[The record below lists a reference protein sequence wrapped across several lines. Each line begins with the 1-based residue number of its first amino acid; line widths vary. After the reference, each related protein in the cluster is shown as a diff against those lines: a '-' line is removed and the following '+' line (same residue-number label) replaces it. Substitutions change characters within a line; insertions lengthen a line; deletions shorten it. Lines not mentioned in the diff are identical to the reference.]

1 MNIIK
6 KIIKKYFQH
15 FYYFYSH
22 LGNRIMLSFVLS
34 LIVGLMDGFGLA
46 MFIPLLQMVDP
57 SNPDATSQMGNMSF
71 LPRFFNSMGLP
82 LTLTTVLAIIF
93 FFFAVKGIVKFFE
106 GYVRAVFEQ
115 QFILKIRMQNINGL
129 SLFGYNHFINA
140 DVGRIQNTFSGEV
153 EKVKMAYRSYFMAL
167 QYAVFVLV
175 YMALAFYSNPN
186 FAVLVII
193 GGGLSSLFVQ
203 QLKKRTK
210 KLSFQIT
217 EESHQFQ
224 GLLIQKVSAF
234 KYLKSTGLMKRYAD
248 KLIKTNNQM
257 NHAQKKMGVLAAIL
271 ASVREPMVILIVLAS
286 IVVEVNYFHQ
296 SIGVLIFTLL
306 LFYRALISLTG
317 MQNFFNLFFNSAG
330 SLQNMT
336 DFNKE
341 LKAGKEKDGTEDFP
355 GFKDRFELKDV
366 SFSYEEHHIL
376 HHISLTI
383 PKNETIAIVGE
394 SGSGKTTL
402 VNIITGLLK
411 PTKGEV
417 SVDGVDLSRLK
428 ISTYQNRIGY
438 ITQEAV
444 IFNDTIFNNVSFW
457 DEPTPENLIRFETAL
472 KKAAI
477 YEYVMGL
484 PMKGNEMLGSNGI
497 NISGGQKQRISIA
510 RELYKNI
517 DFLLMDEATSAL
529 DSETERDI
537 KENIDQLKR
546 QYTIIIIAHRLSTIR
561 NADRIILLHKG
572 SIAATGTFDQLKQ
585 NPMFEKMVQLQGLD
599 MA

>member
-1 MNIIK
+1 VNIIK

-234 KYLKSTGLMKRYAD
+234 KYLKSTGLMNRYAD

-517 DFLLMDEATSAL
+517 DFLFMDEATSAL

>member
-1 MNIIK
+1 VNIIK

>member
-1 MNIIK
+1 
-6 KIIKKYFQH
+6 
-15 FYYFYSH
+15 
-22 LGNRIMLSFVLS
+22 
-34 LIVGLMDGFGLA
+34 MDGFGLA

-57 SNPDATSQMGNMSF
+57 ENSNASTEMGNMSF
-71 LPRFFNSMGLP
+71 LPEFFNKIGLP
-82 LTLTTVLAIIF
+82 LTMMTVLGIIF
-93 FFFAVKGIVKFFE
+93 FFFAVKGIIKFFE
-106 GYVRAVFEQ
+106 GYTRAVFEQ
-115 QFILKIRMQNINGL
+115 QFILKIRLQNINGL
-129 SLFGYNHFINA
+129 SRFGYNHFINA

-167 QYAVFVLV
+167 QYAVFVFV
-175 YMALAFYSNPN
+175 YMALAFFSNPN
-186 FAVLVII
+186 FAVLVIV
-193 GGGLSSLFVQ
+193 GGGLSSLFIQ
-203 QLKKRTK
+203 QLKKQTK

-217 EESHQFQ
+217 EDSHRFQ

-248 KLIKTNNQM
+248 KLIKTNAEM

-317 MQNFFNLFFNSAG
+317 MQNFFNLFFNGAG

-336 DFNKE
+336 TFNKE
-341 LKAGKEKDGTEDFP
+341 LKEGKEKDGAKDFT
-355 GFKDRFELKDV
+355 GFKQALTLQEF
-366 SFSYEEHHIL
+366 SFSYQDHHIL
-376 HHISLTI
+376 KNISLEI

-411 PTKGEV
+411 PTQG
-417 SVDGVDLSRLK
+417 SVNIDGTDLTQLK
-428 ISTYQNRIGY
+428 MSTYQNKIGY

-457 DEPTPENLIRFETAL
+457 DAPTADNMKRFEAAL
-472 KKAAI
+472 QKASI
-477 YEYVMGL
+477 YDYVMTL
-484 PMKGNEMLGSNGI
+484 PLRENEMLGNNGI

-517 DFLLMDEATSAL
+517 DFLFMDEATSAL
-529 DSETERDI
+529 DSETEREI
-537 KENIDQLKR
+537 KEQIDQLKR

-561 NADRIILLHKG
+561 NADRIVLLHQGAVAAIG
-572 SIAATGTFDQLKQ
+572 SFDQLKQ
-585 NPMFEKMVQLQGLD
+585 HPMFEKMVQLQGLEG
-599 MA
+599 